1 MSPLCSKVYKGRGC
15 DETSGKERG
24 EGGGWGLGRVLV
36 EEEEED
42 EVREAF
48 IEKAMGKTLQNQM

>member
-24 EGGGWGLGRVLV
+24 LGGLGSVLV

-42 EVREAF
+42 KVREAF
-48 IEKAMGKTLQNQM
+48 IEKAMGKTLQSQM